1 MHLKQAL
8 RYVMRLYRRWKYLRT
23 PRPVFE
29 PTVTPVERHWTA
41 TDEKLE
47 RGLYLANPNAFW
59 LRPDRHEHKV
69 PCWQIEGF
77 WVEPLRTNT
86 ATTGFAGWIVET
98 NLDLMQRRY
107 GGYEARQAAMYDA
120 AMAQNRYMNYVAN
133 SENYA
138 GLQNQQASL
147 NRLGG
152 NLANLL
158 SPLNQR
164 N

>member
-1 MHLKQAL
+1 MHWKQAL

-47 RGLYLANPNAFW
+47 RGLYVANPNAFW

-69 PCWQIEGF
+69 PCWQIEGV
-77 WVEPLRTNT
+77 WEEP
-86 ATTGFAGWIVET
+86 AIASIAVPDCYF
-98 NLDLMQRRY
+98 
-107 GGYEARQAAMYDA
+107 
-120 AMAQNRYMNYVAN
+120 QNSQNP
-133 SENYA
+133 YA
-138 GLQNQQASL
+138 HHMGLQNSGQAMRLQAVKNQLANQQAFQNFYAAHAQLDASL
-147 NRLGG
+147 AGLSGS
-152 NLANLL
+152 LSNLL

>member
-8 RYVMRLYRRWKYLRT
+8 RYVVRLYRRWEYLRT

-41 TDEKLE
+41 TDERLE
-47 RGLYLANPNAFW
+47 RALYLANPNAFW

-69 PCWQIEGF
+69 PCWQIEGE
-77 WVEPLRTNT
+77 WVEATLEDLLRPVVIRNFDPYGN
-86 ATTGFAGWIVET
+86 AMSGYA
-98 NLDLMQRRY
+98 QRQN
-107 GGYEARQAAMYDA
+107 ASLHA
-120 AMAQNRYMNYVAN
+120 AMAQSQYMNY
-133 SENYA
+133 
-138 GLQNQQASL
+138 
-147 NRLGG
+147 
-152 NLANLL
+152 LANAQQHLSHGLLQSQSIFGGAGGSLSNPL